1 MAGLSVIVIM
11 AIISAIVVTYNV
23 ITIAMIVLTIVF
35 GIIRIV
41 KKQYKIAR

>member
-41 KKQYKIAR
+41 KKTI